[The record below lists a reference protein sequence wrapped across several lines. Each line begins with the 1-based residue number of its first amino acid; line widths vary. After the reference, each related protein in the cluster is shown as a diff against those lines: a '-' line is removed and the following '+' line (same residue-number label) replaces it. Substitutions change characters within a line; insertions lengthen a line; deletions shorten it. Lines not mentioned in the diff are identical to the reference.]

1 MTYNVDGM
9 EVNVTLLNETIS
21 RVSVPRHYHTKS
33 FVQYA
38 YWLVALL
45 QVSVLYVSA
54 VCVYYRS
61 VCVYLLTASGFLSRD
76 TIIPSLSWNMPTGWW
91 RSYRE
96 ICVCHCVYQC
106 VSSAVSR
113 DVFVY

>member
-1 MTYNVDGM
+1 MMYNVDGM

-45 QVSVLYVSA
+45 QVSMSVCLPISVHCPT
-54 VCVYYRS
+54 VCVCLLS
-61 VCVYLLTASGFLSRD
+61 VSGCLS
-76 TIIPSLSWNMPTGWW
+76 
-91 RSYRE
+91 
-96 ICVCHCVYQC
+96 
-106 VSSAVSR
+106 
-113 DVFVY
+113 